1 VARSPEWIDLGSKPR
16 AVSEIIETLVHGGR
30 LKREKRVRGVERLW
44 REVAPPEIVAH
55 TRAERFY
62 KGTLIVVCESSAL
75 LSELANFHRADL
87 LAKLRE
93 TCKTRFIA
101 RLDFKIGKVARES

>member
-1 VARSPEWIDLGSKPR
+1 VARSPEWLDLGRTPR
-16 AVSEIIETLVHGGR
+16 EVGEIIEALVHGGR
-30 LKREKRVRGVERLW
+30 LKREKRTRGVERLW
-44 REVAPPEIVAH
+44 REVAPPEVAAH
-55 TRAERFY
+55 TRAERFQ
-62 KGTLIVVCESSAL
+62 KGTLVVVCDSSAL
-75 LSELANFHRADL
+75 LSELANFHRAEL